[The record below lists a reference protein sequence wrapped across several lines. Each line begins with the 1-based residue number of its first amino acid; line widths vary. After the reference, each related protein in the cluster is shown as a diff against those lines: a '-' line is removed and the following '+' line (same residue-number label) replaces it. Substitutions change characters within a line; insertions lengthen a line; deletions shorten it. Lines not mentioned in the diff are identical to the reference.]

1 MEVLYL
7 IDLSK
12 VDNSPITNMAL
23 ILGVS
28 AFGVLICMLILGKLL
43 QMLKLPNKII
53 QPIIS
58 FVGVIAFLYV
68 VVYLGDIIF

>member
-1 MEVLYL
+1 MEVLCL

-12 VDNSPITNMAL
+12 VDNSPITKMAL

-28 AFGVLICMLILGKLL
+28 AFGVLICTLILGKLL
-43 QMLKLPNKII
+43 QMLKIPNKII

-58 FVGVIAFLYV
+58 FVCVISFLYV
-68 VVYLGDIIF
+68 IVYLGDFMF